1 MTDTLINIPAVC
13 LDMLNN
19 PSVMKCIVGA
29 TLLLLLL
36 LLLQNKYKPS
46 LLFTCVAGLYYVLG
60 YLDFRTWVSSYT
72 NDSLISLVLLLL
84 VSIAVEKSVLVEY
97 CSRFIIGKNYLFSL
111 LRLGV
116 LTSAISAFLNN
127 TAVVASFMGII
138 KNNRFQPPSKLLIP
152 LSYFAIVGG
161 TITLIGTST
170 NLIVNSFVVQN
181 GMESLKMFD
190 FLPIGLAL
198 SVGMLV
204 VLMLFSNLLPAYTAK
219 PQNLQEHLIAL
230 KVLDS
235 STLVGKSIQENK
247 LRNLQSLF
255 LVEIQRNGLS
265 IAPVSHNE
273 IIQKGDWLIFSGDI
287 THLQN
292 LKKFDGLE
300 LSEGY
305 HIDKIRFIDAI
316 ITPTSSL
323 IGQKV
328 KETHFRAKF
337 DAAIVSLQRGDRA
350 MTKIGESVLQAG
362 DRLILAIGKDF
373 ESREN
378 LSKNFYLLS
387 HIKQNQRFSTAQ
399 SFWVVVGFLAV
410 IIASALELVAF
421 SKALL
426 VFLALLLGFRLLHLA
441 EIRRQFPFGIFFI
454 VGSSLA
460 ITKVLVAS
468 GLAKDLAECI
478 IGIFGSYGVYGSF
491 VGVYLLTLLLTE
503 FITNNA
509 AAALAF
515 PIGFATALEL
525 EASPLPFIFAV
536 AYGAS
541 AGFMIPHGYQTHLMV
556 SSLCEYKIMDF
567 IKIGFVVSIVYSAI
581 VLIGVPMV
589 FAF

>member
-1 MTDTLINIPAVC
+1 MGVQKNMILLDTLKN
-13 LDMLNN
+13 LH
-19 PSVMKCIVGA
+19 VMKFIVGT
-29 TLLLLLL
+29 TLLLLLI

-46 LLFTCVAGLYYVLG
+46 LLFTSVAGLYYVLG
-60 YLDFRTWVSSYT
+60 YLDFKVWVSSYV

-84 VSIAVEKSVLVEY
+84 VSIAVEKSVVIEY

-111 LRLGV
+111 FRLGV

-190 FLPIGLAL
+190 FLPIGLTL
-198 SVGMLV
+198 SIGMLV
-204 VLMLFSNLLPAYTAK
+204 VLIFFSNLLPTYTNK
-219 PQNLQEHLIAL
+219 PQNLQDHLIAL

-235 STLVGKSIQENK
+235 STLVGRSIQENK
-247 LRNLQSLF
+247 LRNLESLF

-287 THLQN
+287 THLQT

-300 LSEGY
+300 LGEGY
-305 HIDKIRFIDAI
+305 NIDKTRFIDAI

-323 IGQKV
+323 IGKKI
-328 KETHFRAKF
+328 KEVYFRAKF
-337 DAAIVSLQRGDRA
+337 DAAIVSMQRGDRRI
-350 MTKIGESVLQAG
+350 TKIGESVLQAG
-362 DRLILAIGKDF
+362 DRLVLAIGKDF
-373 ESREN
+373 ETREN

-387 HIKQNQRFSTAQ
+387 HIKQTQRFTNAQ
-399 SFWVVVGFLAV
+399 SFWVIFGFLAV
-410 IIASALELVAF
+410 IITSALELVAF

-426 VFLALLLGFRLLHLA
+426 VFLAILLSFRLLHLA
-441 EIRRQFPFGIFFI
+441 EIRRHFPFDIFFI

-460 ITKVLVAS
+460 ITKVLVDS
-468 GLAKDLAECI
+468 GLAKDLADCI
-478 IGIFGSYGVYGSF
+478 IGIFGSYGVYGGF

-515 PIGFATALEL
+515 PIGFATAVEL
-525 EASPLPFIFAV
+525 GVNPLPFIFAV
-536 AYGAS
+536 AYGAN

-567 IKIGFVVSIVYSAI
+567 IKIGFVVSIVYSTI
-581 VLIGVPMV
+581 VLVGVPLV